1 MSDRETF
8 MARWSRR
15 KRASA
20 QEGESAEPSAPA
32 DDAAAQAPQAIE
44 APQAIGAPQA
54 VGAPQA
60 ADAPQPGEHALG
72 APADARA
79 SDAPASHEEASPV
92 PQLPSIESI
101 VAESDVRA
109 FLAPG
114 VPPELTRAALRRAW
128 SADPK
133 IRDFIGLSENS
144 WDFNDPGAMPGFGPL
159 ELTEEIRQEISRMI
173 GRSLGEDVPD
183 VPGPPPPDVAEPGP
197 EPPPGQAKSAMLASP
212 AGAAPQPPVPDAPG
226 QEARGQDAPVVNAD
240 GVAGASA
247 PDRDRSDRVLKPRHG
262 RALPQ

>member
-20 QEGESAEPSAPA
+20 QEGESVEPSAPA
-32 DDAAAQAPQAIE
+32 DDAAAQAPQAV
-44 APQAIGAPQA
+44 GAPQA
-54 VGAPQA
+54 V
-60 ADAPQPGEHALG
+60 DAPQPGERALG
-72 APADARA
+72 APADACA
-79 SDAPASHEEASPV
+79 SDAPASHEEASSV

-159 ELTEEIRQEISRMI
+159 ELTEEIRQEIARMI

-183 VPGPPPPDVAEPGP
+183 VPGPAPPDVAGPEP
-197 EPPPGQAKSAMLASP
+197 EPPPAQAKSAMLASP

-226 QEARGQDAPVVNAD
+226 QGQDTPVQVNAD
-240 GVAGASA
+240 DVAGASA

>member
-32 DDAAAQAPQAIE
+32 DDAATAAPRAIA
-44 APQAIGAPQA
+44 APQAIGAPQ
-54 VGAPQA
+54 G
-60 ADAPQPGEHALG
+60 GELALG
-72 APADARA
+72 APADARPSDA
-79 SDAPASHEEASPV
+79 SAPASHEEPSSV

-133 IRDFIGLSENS
+133 IRDFVGLSENS

-159 ELTEEIRQEISRMI
+159 ELTEEIRQEIARMI

-183 VPGPPPPDVAEPGP
+183 VPGPPPPDVAGPEP
-197 EPPPGQAKSAMLASP
+197 EPPPAQAKSAMPASP
-212 AGAAPQPPVPDAPG
+212 VGAAPQPPVPDAPG
-226 QEARGQDAPVVNAD
+226 QDAPGQIKAD
-240 GVAGASA
+240 DVAGASA
-247 PDRDRSDRVLKPRHG
+247 PEGDRIERVLKPRHG

>member
-20 QEGESAEPSAPA
+20 QEGESVEPSAPA
-32 DDAAAQAPQAIE
+32 DDAAAE
-44 APQAIGAPQA
+44 APQAIGARQA
-54 VGAPQA
+54 VGAPQG
-60 ADAPQPGEHALG
+60 GELALG
-72 APADARA
+72 APADARP
-79 SDAPASHEEASPV
+79 SDAPASHEDASPV

-159 ELTEEIRQEISRMI
+159 ELTEEIRQEIARMI

-183 VPGPPPPDVAEPGP
+183 APGPPPPDLAEPGP
-197 EPPPGQAKSAMLASP
+197 EPPPAQAKSAMLATP
-212 AGAAPQPPVPDAPG
+212 AGAAPQPPVPDAS
-226 QEARGQDAPVVNAD
+226 GQDAPVQVKAD
-240 GVAGASA
+240 DVAGASA
-247 PDRDRSDRVLKPRHG
+247 PDGDRSERVPKPRHG

>member
-20 QEGESAEPSAPA
+20 QDGESAERSAPA
-32 DDAAAQAPQAIE
+32 DDAAAQAPQA
-44 APQAIGAPQA
+44 
-54 VGAPQA
+54 VGAPQ
-60 ADAPQPGEHALG
+60 GEERALG
-72 APADARA
+72 APSAARA
-79 SDAPASHEEASPV
+79 SDAPASHEDARPV

-159 ELTEEIRQEISRMI
+159 ELTEEIRQEIARMI

-183 VPGPPPPDVAEPGP
+183 APGPPPPDVVEPGP
-197 EPPPGQAKSAMLASP
+197 EPPPAQAKSAMLASP

-226 QEARGQDAPVVNAD
+226 QDVPGQDAPVQIKAD
-240 GVAGASA
+240 DVAGASA
-247 PDRDRSDRVLKPRHG
+247 PEGDRGERVLKPRHG